1 MRLAFEKGTIVVDR
15 DPDESASRGDREGG
29 GELDGDGTG
38 EGNGADG
45 EPAVPHTTWDDRTD
59 NDRALAMHYREIVD
73 HLESAGVPFDD
84 DVLDLVPTPELTAD
98 LELRPY
104 QRDALEQWETDGR
117 GVLVLPTGAGKTYV
131 GMAAIEATNAPAFVV
146 VPTLD
151 LVDQWT
157 SELAVF
163 GVDVGEYT
171 GREKRIGPITV
182 STYDSAYAHAERL
195 GNRFSLVIF
204 DEVHHLAAEGYRH
217 VAEFFAAPCRLGLT
231 ATYEREDE
239 QHEVLTG
246 LLGGKV
252 YEIGTEEL
260 AGEYL
265 AEHTVERIDVDLTPE
280 EQAAYDAHAET
291 FRDYL
296 RSSNVRMDGPGD
308 FQKVVLRSGNDP
320 RAWEAVRA
328 RNRARKIAYS
338 SAAKLDELA
347 TLLERHRED
356 RIIVFTRYNDLVDDV
371 VSRFFVPPITH
382 ETGKEERRRILRKF
396 REGDYS
402 AIVSSRVLDEGIDVP
417 DANVGII
424 LSGTG
429 STREYR
435 QRLGRILRPSGD
447 VARLYEIVST
457 GTGEVSASYRRKR

>member
-1 MRLAFEKGTIVVDR
+1 MRLAFEKGTVVVDR
-15 DPDESASRGDREGG
+15 GGDGSASHDDGG
-29 GELDGDGTG
+29 GEGDV
-38 EGNGADG
+38 ASL
-45 EPAVPHTTWDDRTD
+45 PHTTRDDRTGD
-59 NDRALAMHYREIVD
+59 GRALAMHYPEIVEYLD
-73 HLESAGVPFDD
+73 AEGIAYEDE
-84 DVLDLVPTPELTAD
+84 VLDLVPTPELRAD
-98 LELRPY
+98 LDLRPY
-104 QRDALEQWETDGR
+104 QRDALEQWETDRR
-117 GVLVLPTGAGKTYV
+117 GVLVLPTGAGKTYL
-131 GMAAIEATNAPAFVV
+131 GMAAIEEVDAPAFVV

-151 LVDQWT
+151 LVDQWIE
-157 SELAVF
+157 ELGVF

-171 GREKRIGPITV
+171 GREKRLGPITV

-195 GNRFSLVIF
+195 GNRFSLLVF

-217 VAEFFAAPCRLGLT
+217 VAEFFAAPYRLGLT

-239 QHEVLTG
+239 KHEVLSD

-252 YEIGTEEL
+252 YEVETDEL

-265 AEHTVERIDVDLTPE
+265 AEHTVERIDVDLTPA
-280 EQAAYDAHAET
+280 EQERYDEHAET
-291 FRDYL
+291 FREYL
-296 RSSNVRMDGPGD
+296 RASNVRMNGPAD

-328 RNRARKIAYS
+328 RNEARKIAYG

-347 TLLERHRED
+347 TILERHRGD
-356 RIIVFTRYNDLVDDV
+356 RIIVFTRYNDLVDAV
-371 VSRFFVPPITH
+371 VERFFVPPITH
-382 ETGKEERRRILRKF
+382 ETPKAERRRILRKF
-396 REGDYS
+396 REGEYP

-417 DANVGII
+417 AANVGVI

-447 VARLYEIVST
+447 VARLYEVVSA
-457 GTGEVSASYRRKR
+457 GTGEVSASFRRKR

>member
-1 MRLAFEKGTIVVDR
+1 MRLTFESGTVAVEGR
-15 DPDESASRGDREGG
+15 EDEED
-29 GELDGDGTG
+29 LL
-38 EGNGADG
+38 
-45 EPAVPHTTWDDRTD
+45 PHTARDDRTGD
-59 NDRALAMHYREIVD
+59 DRALAMHYREIVD
-73 HLESAGVPFDD
+73 HLESAGVPFED
-84 DVLDLVPTPELTAD
+84 DVLDLVPTPPLRAD
-98 LELRPY
+98 LDLRPY
-104 QRDALEQWETDGR
+104 QREALERWETDR
-117 GVLVLPTGAGKTYV
+117 QGVLVLPTGAGKTYL
-131 GMAAIEATNAPAFVV
+131 GMAAIEAVDGPAFVV

-151 LVDQWT
+151 LVDQWME
-157 SELAVF
+157 ELAVF

-171 GREKRIGPITV
+171 GREKRLGPITV

-195 GNRFSLVIF
+195 GDRFSLVIF
-204 DEVHHLAAEGYRH
+204 DEVHHLAAEGYRQ
-217 VAEFFAAPCRLGLT
+217 VAELFAAPYRLGLT

-239 QHEVLTG
+239 KHEVLTE

-252 YEIGTEEL
+252 YEVETDEL

-265 AEHTVERIDVDLTPE
+265 AEHTVERIDVDLTPG
-280 EQAAYDAHAET
+280 EQEAYDEHAAV

-296 RSSNVRMDGPGD
+296 RSSNVQMNGPAD

-328 RNRARKIAYS
+328 RNAARKIAYS
-338 SAAKLDELA
+338 SEAKLDELA
-347 TLLERHRED
+347 TILERHRED

-371 VSRFFVPPITH
+371 VERFFVPPITH
-382 ETGKEERRRILRKF
+382 ETGKAERRQILRKF
-396 REGDYS
+396 REGDYR

-417 DANVGII
+417 AANVGVI

-447 VARLYEIVST
+447 VARLYEIVSA